1 MSTKNLNRTVIEGGR
16 NNTEDRREASRIIR
30 RSNKSFLQVVKR
42 VEDADD
48 VSTPAPHHRR
58 MANNPVY
65 SRKDGFT
72 DKLSPVYRYLDS
84 QVGRPW
90 RLVFADI
97 CEKFP
102 LSGLAGQHVVNQHII
117 GSVLG
122 AGGHEGKPKDL
133 ANDFF
138 RQTYYIDHV
147 GLLKK
152 FKAGKRP
159 ISNQGRRLLTKKDHE
174 EMAKWLNGRKVLL
187 GKDNTMY
194 WALPTEK
201 VLVKTKFDTVVRAY
215 ISWSKLDNTIHWFV
229 VDREGNKRKVT
240 PWYDPRTEPPDW
252 IYSGTWRQSKPA
264 SIKDVEYYNSWTEE
278 VRKFITVALR

>member
-1 MSTKNLNRTVIEGGR
+1 MSTKNLARTVIEGGR
-16 NNTEDRREASRIIR
+16 RNIEDRRE
-30 RSNKSFLQVVKR
+30 SNRNLRVSERNFLHVVKR
-42 VEDADD
+42 AEDADEVD
-48 VSTPAPHHRR
+48 APTPKRH
-58 MANNPVY
+58 PVP
-65 SRKDGFT
+65 RKYGFT
-72 DKLSPVYRYLDS
+72 DKLSPVWRYLDA

-90 RLVFADI
+90 RLVLK
-97 CEKFP
+97 ELVKKFP
-102 LSGLAGQHVVNQHII
+102 MSGLAGQHVVNQHII
-117 GSVLG
+117 GQIVG
-122 AGGHEGKPKDL
+122 AGGSEGRPKDP
-133 ANDFF
+133 AKDYF

-152 FKAGKRP
+152 FKKEKKKKYPFNG
-159 ISNQGRRLLTKKDHE
+159 SYLRRLLTKRDHE

-215 ISWSKLDNTIHWFV
+215 LSWSRLDNTIHWYV
-229 VDREGNKRKVT
+229 VDRNGNKLKVT
-240 PWYDPRTEPPDW
+240 PWYDPKVMPPDW